1 MKSVKMFYID
11 GCPYCRAAREALADL
26 EKNEKY
32 SGLSVELINESE
44 HPDIADRYDYYH
56 VPTEFVDEKKAFE
69 TQPGDSADEISEKL
83 VTALDSAL

>member
-1 MKSVKMFYID
+1 MKPVKMFYID

-56 VPTEFVDEKKAFE
+56 VPTVFVDEKKAFE
-69 TQPGDSADEISEKL
+69 TQPGDSADVIRENL
-83 VTALDSAL
+83 VKALDSAL

>member
-32 SGLSVELINESE
+32 SGLSVELINENE

-56 VPTEFVDEKKAFE
+56 VPTVYVDEKKAFE
-69 TQPGDSADEISEKL
+69 TQPGDSADVIRGNL
-83 VTALDSAL
+83 VKALDSAL